1 MSASQI
7 TKEII
12 VSYINNKT
20 KFSEQELIDTIIEN
34 GGINTVGIG
43 ISIDQYLEMFE
54 RDGIIRYDIERKE
67 YFVNDVW

>member
-67 YFVNDVW
+67 YFVNDV

>member
-34 GGINTVGIG
+34 GGTNTVGIG

-67 YFVNDVW
+67 YFVNDV